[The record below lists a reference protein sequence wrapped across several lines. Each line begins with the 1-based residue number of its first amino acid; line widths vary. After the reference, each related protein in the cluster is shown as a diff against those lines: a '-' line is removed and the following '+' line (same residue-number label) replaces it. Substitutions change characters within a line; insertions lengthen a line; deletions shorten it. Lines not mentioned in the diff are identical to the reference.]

1 MRQII
6 LLHGALG
13 ATDQMERLCKELGKK
28 HFQTFMHNFSGHGKM
43 PFGAGFGIDAFSE
56 ELKELVEKNSLDK
69 PHVFGYSM
77 GGYVAL
83 SLALK
88 HPELLGKIITLG
100 TKFLWDR
107 EIAEKEIKNL
117 DPDLIEQKVPKF
129 AEALKRRHGND
140 WPELLKKTAFMM
152 KEMGEKNFLSAES
165 VKGVQNKVLIG
176 IGDRDQMVSL
186 EETLDIF
193 RNLPNAQMYM
203 LPGTKHPIETA
214 NAAMLAS
221 IIDEFVEA
229 EANPS

>member
-43 PFGAGFGIDAFSE
+43 PFTENFGIDTFSD
-56 ELKELVEKNSLDK
+56 ELKEMVERNSMVK

-83 SLALK
+83 NLARK
-88 HPELLGKIITLG
+88 HPDLLGKIITLG
-100 TKFLWDR
+100 TKFRWDR
-107 EIAEKEIKNL
+107 EIAEKEIKSL
-117 DPDLIEQKVPKF
+117 DPELIEQKVPKF
-129 AEALKRRHGND
+129 AQALKARHGDD
-140 WPELLKKTAFMM
+140 WLELLKKTAFMM
-152 KEMGEKNFLSAES
+152 KEMGERNFLSTENIRS
-165 VKGVQNKVLIG
+165 IRNKVLIG

-186 EETLDIF
+186 EETLDVY
-193 RNLPNAQMYM
+193 RNLPDAQMYM

-214 NAAMLAS
+214 NAAALAA
-221 IIDEFVEA
+221 IIDEFVE
-229 EANPS
+229 S